1 VPINMIE
8 LESCLSA
15 STKIVTIVTA
25 SQNKEIINMQNDKA
39 LKTNPHVC
47 AKVLDKV
54 GKPDNF
60 YECRSLNVFDNKY
73 RVNIYTRE
81 SVEGLYTGDR
91 TRIAKSYFVKLDG
104 NDVTILS

>member
-25 SQNKEIINMQNDKA
+25 SENKEIINMQNDRA
-39 LKTNPHVC
+39 LNTNPYVC
-47 AKVLDKV
+47 KEILDQV

-60 YECRSLNVFDNKY
+60 HECRSLNVFDNKY

-81 SVEGLYTGDR
+81 SVEGLTGDR
-91 TRIAKSYFVKLDG
+91 TRIAQSYFVRLD
-104 NDVTILS
+104 DDKVTILS